1 MNGREMTTL
10 PLVDTPD
17 RRDGRAYLMSERL
30 DLAVR
35 VALATG
41 RPLLL
46 RGDPGTG
53 KSSLAAHVA
62 RERGW
67 RYYEHVVTS
76 QTQARDLLW
85 SFDAVRRLSDA
96 QASVRLANADY
107 IEPGVLWWAFAPES
121 ARRRGGDGEA
131 GDPAVDPSS
140 LVDGDRSPDHA
151 VILIDELD
159 KADPDLPNGLLVP
172 LSSST
177 FRVTELNR
185 DIVKA
190 PSANPDGDQARH
202 LIIFTTNEERELPEA
217 FLRRCVVVWLELPGS
232 ERLVEIARKH
242 KTTDG
247 AEWSDYDQALT
258 EEVAGA
264 VLEARAAARQ
274 RGIRPASTAE
284 FLDALRAC
292 QRLSIVPGDE
302 RWQQLREFVLIK
314 PQQGGE
320 DERYLAR

>member
-1 MNGREMTTL
+1 MTTL
-10 PLVDTPD
+10 PLVDSPD
-17 RRDGRAYLMSERL
+17 RRDGRAYLMSARL

-67 RYYEHVVTS
+67 RYYEHVITS
-76 QTQARDLLW
+76 QTLARDLLW
-85 SFDAVRRLSDA
+85 TFDAVRRLADA
-96 QASVRLANADY
+96 QASIRRPNAHY
-107 IEPGVLWWAFAPES
+107 IEPGVLWWAYAPES
-121 ARRRGGDGEA
+121 ARRRGADADIE
-131 GDPAVDPSS
+131 DPALDPAG
-140 LVDGDRSPDHA
+140 LVDRDGSPDHA

-172 LSSST
+172 LSASS
-177 FRVTELNR
+177 FRVPEINK
-185 DIVKA
+185 DIVKS
-190 PSANPDGDQARH
+190 PSPDPDGDQARH
-202 LIIFTTNEERELPEA
+202 LIVITTNEERELPEA
-217 FLRRCVVVWLELPGS
+217 FLRRCVVVWLELPDQD
-232 ERLVEIARKH
+232 RLVEIARKH
-242 KTTDG
+242 RITEG
-247 AEWSDYDQALT
+247 GEWTGYDQALA
-258 EEVAGA
+258 VAVAEA

-292 QRLSIVPGDE
+292 RRLTIVPGDE

-314 PQQGGE
+314 PQQAG
-320 DERYLAR
+320 DHDRYLAR